1 MVTKVL
7 NLASAAGLALA
18 LVAALG
24 AGCAQQRPAPMTSR
38 PPAAPANGISER
50 KVVLFRAVLN
60 VDGTQMDEPWSLHLS
75 GMRLF
80 TVVGPADAR
89 LASQDSFL
97 PGQLGATA
105 AGAGWAFVAL
115 PAGAYQLQFE
125 GTAIRFAMAGS
136 RYNSTDGV
144 AVGRSPPSVFVL
156 PADGSLFYIGTFSFA
171 CQHLTRGMD
180 PERLECASLTINDE
194 TQLAQQIARGAL
206 DEYGPMQG
214 VPAAVD
220 GQKLAR

>member
-1 MVTKVL
+1 MVTNVL
-7 NLASAAGLALA
+7 NLARAAGLALA
-18 LVAALG
+18 LVAVLA
-24 AGCAQQRPAPMTSR
+24 AGCAQQRTAPMTSR
-38 PPAAPANGISER
+38 PPVAAANASGER
-50 KVVLFRAVLN
+50 KVVLFRAVLD

-80 TVVGPADAR
+80 TVVSPADAS

-125 GTAIRFAMAGS
+125 GSAIRFAMAGS
-136 RYNSTDGV
+136 QYNSTDGV

-156 PADGSLFYIGTFSFA
+156 PADGSLFYIGTFSFG

-180 PERLECASLTINDE
+180 PVRLECARLTINDE
-194 TQLAQQIARGAL
+194 TQLAQQVAGAAL
-206 DEYGPMQG
+206 NEYGPMQA
-214 VPAAVD
+214 VPAAAVEH
-220 GQKLAR
+220 QLAR